1 MNHWLSI
8 ALGAYFLGA
17 VIEGINAASHLPPS
31 AFDPPST
38 DDLPSQSTKPL
49 TKHWHKI
56 AAIASVSICGA
67 FLWPCRLLHRALKDD
82 QA

>member
-1 MNHWLSI
+1 MNPWLSI

-17 VIEGINAASHLPPS
+17 VIEGIHAARQLLPL
-31 AFDPPST
+31 AFDPPSVH
-38 DDLPSQSTKPL
+38 LPFTSDEPL
-49 TKHWHKI
+49 RKRWHKI

-67 FLWPCRLLHRALKDD
+67 FLWPCRLLHRSLKDH

>member
-17 VIEGINAASHLPPS
+17 IIEGINAVSHLSPS
-31 AFDPPST
+31 AFDPLGT
-38 DDLPSQSTKPL
+38 DAPSQSTKPL

-56 AAIASVSICGA
+56 AAIASVSVCGA
-67 FLWPCRLLHRALKDD
+67 AFWPCRLLHRALKDD